1 MEDRVDMKY
10 EKDGKVI
17 EASPKAFR
25 VIYAAQGYVPAGR
38 IAAQVTEQEKTEETA
53 TAANAAKNLE
63 DMTAAELKALAKE
76 KGLEGYSS
84 LNKEELLEVLKGA
97 G

>member
-1 MEDRVDMKY
+1 MRY

-25 VIYAAQGYVPAGR
+25 VIYAAQGYAPVAVQ
-38 IAAQVTEQEKTEETA
+38 AAVEETETGEKEGA
-53 TAANAAKNLE
+53 VTPDSAENDLSE
-63 DMTAAELKALAKE
+63 LTVSELKALAKE

-84 LNKEELLEVLKGA
+84 LNKEELLEVLKGV

>member
-1 MEDRVDMKY
+1 MKY

-25 VIYAAQGYVPAGR
+25 VIYAAQGYVPAVGR